1 MVLVVVVAEVIS
13 HAVQL
18 QQLDQNQIG
27 MNMLQGRNLRSIQ
40 VTLCEVIN
48 LVAVQHQVRGEG
60 ILLMQDN
67 VLVLDA
73 RRNHVCVEKETRRR
87 IPADKLCSIWLYP
100 QEWRKQH
107 DKG

>member
-1 MVLVVVVAEVIS
+1 MRRKVEALNKCMVLVVVVAEIIS

-27 MNMLQGRNLRSIQ
+27 MNLLQGRNLRSIQ

-67 VLVLDA
+67 VLVLDCDELF
-73 RRNHVCVEKETRRR
+73 HR
-87 IPADKLCSIWLYP
+87 IQIGVL
-100 QEWRKQH
+100 
-107 DKG
+107 